1 MELGKGADL
10 RGGKKMVPARRER
23 EGGGARVAVDPLCV
37 LWLRDRDWLDAKGG
51 ERGLLD
57 LFCQEMNRV

>member
-10 RGGKKMVPARRER
+10 RGGKKMVSARRER
-23 EGGGARVAVDPLCV
+23 EGGGARVVVDPPSV

-57 LFCQEMNRV
+57 CFARR